1 MKLTN
6 LYNYGCSK
14 ILQIMD
20 YHNLDSVPVVSNI
33 ESADDEFDQLFLPG
47 IYDWAKNNAAYTRVV
62 ELIGLND
69 TSLETLESTA
79 TQTHVDSS
87 RVTRISHSKE
97 DTGKIKIAMKLDY
110 ILKRIDSYWPEE
122 VDKSLALYNRLF
134 LGQKFD
140 KIALDIGVPTNKL
153 KCLLSDFRRLW
164 RLYKANLP
172 SNNSRQKLAS
182 PHLAFIQQFLI

>member
-1 MKLTN
+1 ML
-6 LYNYGCSK
+6 
-14 ILQIMD
+14 
-20 YHNLDSVPVVSNI
+20 
-33 ESADDEFDQLFLPG
+33 
-47 IYDWAKNNAAYTRVV
+47 
-62 ELIGLND
+62 GLND
-69 TSLETLESTA
+69 TSLETIESTA

-97 DTGKIKIAMKLDY
+97 DTGKIKLAMKLDY

-153 KCLLSDFRRLW
+153 KCLLSDFRRL
-164 RLYKANLP
+164 
-172 SNNSRQKLAS
+172 
-182 PHLAFIQQFLI
+182 